1 MKNYS
6 KSGPTSS
13 DISTPK
19 QNPVRED
26 IKQCFDKVNK
36 IEDKICTIQDTVD
49 MNSGLV
55 ESLKDLNNTIKQE
68 LDIIKKRLGLGTG
81 SVENPVTMRS
91 SDVTVELYDLAAT
104 LHIHDVNPIIKVDK
118 KTWGSDQSHFKD
130 LDTIFGVLPGQNY
143 IEDLVELPAMEVDGK
158 IQYPVNVKY
167 TNPLIRALGVKN
179 FHSLCEKKKLSYPMQ
194 YSTINYP
201 ELKHNMSAMSSILKD
216 LQSEGKIEWYCMNN
230 FMAVNHME
238 FIAPM
243 YTIRV
248 NNMDK
253 PSEYRDCYTNR
264 LYHSGF
270 SIPID
275 DKDNNY
281 NSYSTMRDAITQ
293 QVNDLTTKHKP
304 SYANVVQ
311 QGATKPLVIDREVET
326 EAAENV
332 EEITGK
338 RWQEETTEP
347 QNNVTDKIEM
357 ARDNL
362 DVIKKNKAKSKA
374 SLRNQPKQQKHTHT
388 QHRVN
393 YRKSNGNVQ
402 TPPPCSVSE
411 RLHLT
416 PKAFVQTPQS
426 TPNLLTP
433 DFSSPPPPI
442 CTAPYAN
449 TRGVHT
455 YGTQRSS
462 YQNMNTK
469 ASIPHHSQTGIWQR
483 QPSPPLLK
491 GWAQGSPPYQGW
503 WSQGIPQSALQQWLN
518 PIYSRGMSPQY
529 AENMFSNNDYL
540 MRIGASMLR

>member
-1 MKNYS
+1 MGKYDQVKEALKNYS

-68 LDIIKKRLGLGTG
+68 LDIIKKRLGLGIG

-91 SDVTVELYDLAAT
+91 SDVTLELYNLAAT
-104 LHIHDVNPIIKVDK
+104 LHIHDVNPLIKVDQE
-118 KTWGSDQSHFKD
+118 TWGTEQSHFKA
-130 LDTIFGVLPGQNY
+130 LDPIFGVLPGQNY

-167 TNPLIRALGVKN
+167 TNPLNRALGVKN
-179 FHSLCEKKKLSYPMQ
+179 FRALCEKKKLSYPMQ
-194 YSTINYP
+194 YSTINHP
-201 ELKHNMSAMSSILKD
+201 ELKYNMSAMSSILKD

-253 PSEYRDCYTNR
+253 PSEYKDCYTNS

-270 SIPID
+270 SIPND

-281 NSYSTMRDAITQ
+281 NSYITMRDAIAQ
-293 QVNDLTTKHKP
+293 QVKDLTAKHKP

-311 QGATKPLVIDREVET
+311 QSASKPLVTDREVET
-326 EAAENV
+326 ETALNV
-332 EEITGK
+332 EVTNGK

-347 QNNVTDKIEM
+347 QCNVTDKIEM

-362 DVIKKNKAKSKA
+362 KAIKKNKAKSNA
-374 SLRNQPKQQKHTHT
+374 SLRNQSKQQKYTYT
-388 QHRVN
+388 QHTAN
-393 YRKSNGNVQ
+393 YRKYNGTYNSGK
-402 TPPPCSVSE
+402 TTLHHRASE
-411 RLHLT
+411 RIPLT
-416 PKAFVQTPQS
+416 PKVS
-426 TPNLLTP
+426 VLTP

-442 CTAPYAN
+442 HSLPHAN
-449 TRGVHT
+449 TRGAPT
-455 YGTQRSS
+455 YGTQRSP
-462 YQNMNTK
+462 YQGTW
-469 ASIPHHSQTGIWQR
+469 HR
-483 QPSPPLLK
+483 QASPPILR
-491 GWAQGSPPYQGW
+491 GWALGSPPYQGG
-503 WSQGIPQSALQQWLN
+503 WSQGILYPQPPMGQQWLSPN
-518 PIYSRGMSPQY
+518 YSRGMTPPY
-529 AENMFSNNDYL
+529 AGNLDYL